1 MTSEEPMTS
10 TQASA
15 AYAALRHGGA
25 SAGRASLE
33 LALSGKT
40 ATRLE
45 SLFLHRSGDL
55 RPKFARHDRHVTSVL
70 RAGGYPVLPERVR

>member
-1 MTSEEPMTS
+1 MTS

-25 SAGRASLE
+25 SAGRAGLE
-33 LALSGKT
+33 LALPGKT

-45 SLFLHRSGDL
+45 RLFLNRSGDL
-55 RPKFARHDRHVTSVL
+55 RPKFARHDRHVASVL
-70 RAGGYPVLPERVR
+70 RAGGYPVLAERAR